1 MKINSINNYNSR
13 QNPVFKGIYTSN
25 AAKKTFKFAEEN
37 GALFVAATTF
47 VLSTLVRPLVIL
59 ATPDTDKENKRYAA
73 AKSIASS
80 IVGFGLMFA
89 ATKPLTKAIQK
100 IDKNPEKY
108 LSKKTIE
115 KLKEK
120 NHDLKNSKPY
130 IFISQL
136 LKLGAGF
143 ALALPKAALTC
154 ALMLPIFDLFWE
166 GGKNRQQKGKN
177 PSFKGHFSGNIKA
190 DFLPRKIGKFYNSDF
205 AQKMSEKFKNSN
217 YEMGIIC
224 ATDILATLG
233 FVHQNKKSQNMTEK
247 QKRVLNRNVI
257 YGTAMSILGAI
268 TLDKALES
276 KTEKFI
282 EKFKK
287 ANPTLKN
294 PEKYAEGIKITKKVF
309 LLGGLYYIAI
319 PLAATFLAD
328 KSEK

>member
-1 MKINSINNYNSR
+1 MKINTINNSNNR
-13 QNPVFKGIYTSN
+13 QNPVFKSIYTSK

-37 GALFVAATTF
+37 GALFVATTS
-47 VLSTLVRPLVIL
+47 LAMSMLVRPLVVL
-59 ATPDTDKENKRYAA
+59 ATPNTDKESKRYAA

-80 IVGFGLMFA
+80 IIGFGMMFV
-89 ATKPLTKAIQK
+89 ATKPLAKAIQK

-130 IFISQL
+130 IFASQL
-136 LKLGAGF
+136 LKLGVGF
-143 ALALPKAALTC
+143 ALALPKVALTC
-154 ALMLPIFDLFWE
+154 ALISPIFGFLWGE
-166 GGKNRQQKGKN
+166 AKTHPKKGKN
-177 PSFKGHFSGNIKA
+177 IPFKGHNLGNLTAEKI
-190 DFLPRKIGKFYNSDF
+190 PQKIGKFFSFDF
-205 AQKMSEKFKNSN
+205 VHKTAEKFKNSN

-224 ATDILATLG
+224 ATDVLASWG
-233 FVHQNKKSQNMTEK
+233 FVHLNKKNKNISEK

-257 YGTAMSILGAI
+257 YGTTMSILGAI

-282 EKFKK
+282 DKFKK

-309 LLGGLYYIAI
+309 LLGGLYYGLI

-328 KSEK
+328 KAEK